1 MSMKSKIKELF
12 RQNEAEYRAVFNRLA
27 NNHNLKNVRGKADSE
42 KFLAALTAEEA
53 LEFSI
58 AALKRQ
64 TVREALKDPMWLQP

>member
-1 MSMKSKIKELF
+1 MSVKSKIKELS
-12 RQNEAEYRAVFNRLA
+12 RQAETEYQAVFNRLA
-27 NNHNLKNVRGKADSE
+27 DAHQLKKAGGKVDSE
-42 KFLAALTAEEA
+42 KFIAALTAEEA